1 MTTNLKKRQ
10 NFINVAK
17 NTVITSY
24 DEYFCVGEKVKHEDD
39 KAGTATIISFE
50 PDIES
55 NEIRAIT
62 TKGYAHID
70 FLVKL

>member
-1 MTTNLKKRQ
+1 MKINLEKRQ

-24 DEYFCVGEKVKHEDD
+24 GEYFCIGEEVKHEDD
-39 KAGTATIISFE
+39 KAVTATIIRFE

-55 NEIRAIT
+55 NEIRVIT